1 MQGSLLDL
9 GDDVGLAPL
18 SGHVTRTELAH
29 GAWIDHRP
37 SWITASDT
45 VLEHLLHEVTWVA
58 ERRRMYDRVVDVPR
72 LIAWYD
78 AGDALPHDV
87 LVDARS
93 ALSTYYR
100 PELGEPFVDRRQGV
114 EDPLGDLP
122 GRGDDHD
129 HHEVRLQ

>member
-58 ERRRMYDRVVDVPR
+58 ERRRMFVRTSSSNDGTAQLRVLAP
-72 LIAWYD
+72 A
-78 AGDALPHDV
+78 H
-87 LVDARS
+87 
-93 ALSTYYR
+93 
-100 PELGEPFVDRRQGV
+100 
-114 EDPLGDLP
+114 
-122 GRGDDHD
+122 
-129 HHEVRLQ
+129 